1 MDKRIEEYYKKAQRL
16 IGETDGAILTY
27 QEREGGK
34 VTTNTLVEPPKK
46 TMDILQM
53 FKSNYIACKMMLES
67 MESEEVKKYGADL
80 LLKAII
86 DMDEPKN
93 IHKAIIT
100 RV

>member
-1 MDKRIEEYYKKAQRL
+1 
-16 IGETDGAILTY
+16 
-27 QEREGGK
+27 
-34 VTTNTLVEPPKK
+34 
-46 TMDILQM
+46 M

-86 DMDEPKN
+86 DMDEPEN
-93 IHKAIIT
+93 IHKEIIT